1 MFIYFLKEAKM
12 DVDKLQ
18 SEIEAIQDFLAVRSP
33 DTEEYQ
39 QALECLQTLQRID
52 NDMCESRTKV
62 DCSEDEIKIKK
73 DHEKHSTRSAWGTA
87 ILAALATVG
96 AAGIGAVATMACTER
111 VVRAEKDED
120 VILTS
125 KALGFIPK
133 PRIR

>member
-1 MFIYFLKEAKM
+1 M
-12 DVDKLQ
+12 DIDKLE

-33 DTEEYQ
+33 DTEEYK
-39 QALECLQTLQRID
+39 QALECLQALQKIE
-52 NDMCESRTKV
+52 NDMCESRTRV

-73 DHEKHSTRSAWGTA
+73 DHEKHSKRSAWGTA
-87 ILAALATVG
+87 ILAFAGAIG
-96 AAGIGAVATMACTER
+96 AAGIGAIATMACTER
-111 VVRAEKDED
+111 VVRAENDED

>member
-1 MFIYFLKEAKM
+1 MEI
-12 DVDKLQ
+12 DKLEA
-18 SEIEAIQDFLAVRSP
+18 EIESIQDFLALRSP

-39 QALECLQTLQRID
+39 QALECLQTLQKIE

-73 DHEKHSTRSAWGTA
+73 DHEKNSKRSAWGTA